1 MEPELEHPENHLPE
15 PNRVKLFFAQWGC
28 GVIWLG
34 IVAYAIWCLRAF
46 IPRPPE
52 PLYLSLFLVVLFVW
66 FSETGRFI
74 AIQNNSSE
82 WNRPRAFRDP
92 SMSFVGCA
100 LFLVELGIGLYFLWQ
115 SWRWLIFVLVLN
127 ALLCLSSVVRN
138 GCEFIFFLLYIYFI
152 KLRR

>member
-74 AIQNNSSE
+74 AVMNNSSE
-82 WNRPRAFRDP
+82 WNRPTAFRDP
-92 SMSFVGCA
+92 SMSFVCA
-100 LFLVELGIGLYFLWQ
+100 FSDRIGIGLYSPVAILAMVNI
-115 SWRWLIFVLVLN
+115 RAVLN
-127 ALLCLSSVVRN
+127 TFCLSSAVRN
-138 GCEFIFFLLYIYFI
+138 VRCDLFLVIRWFRVAP
-152 KLRR
+152 LRR